1 MLEEIILGRVFPSC
15 TNAHT
20 CLYMYECVYV
30 LVWIFMYVWYM
41 CTWGAVPL
49 FACGSQRRTT
59 SVLLYPSPPYSF
71 GNVPLTEPRPKQA
84 DKTQKPF
91 FFCPHNAEVIN
102 RLAQSHFAFCMVLG
116 IWTQLLTLV
125 QQHSY
130 LLSHLP
136 ALPVNCNKTKW
147 NSGFYFPYTIISQN
161 RERNIY
167 CNQTHHYS

>member
-1 MLEEIILGRVFPSC
+1 MHKC
-15 TNAHT
+15 THLFVYVWVCVCT
-20 CLYMYECVYV
+20 CLDIYV
-30 LVWIFMYVWYM
+30 CVWYM

-49 FACGSQRRTT
+49 FACGSQRRTI
-59 SVLLYPSPPYSF
+59 SVLLYPPPYSF
-71 GNVPLTEPRPKQA
+71 GNVPLTEPRPKLA

-91 FFCPHNAEVIN
+91 FFCPHKAEVIN

-167 CNQTHHYS
+167 CNQTPHYS